1 VIAAAVLGGT
11 SGVGGSCGRVMGPIV
26 GAVMICL
33 ILMGLEF
40 SQQLVA
46 RGVIIILAVTV
57 ARSPR

>member
-40 SQQLVA
+40 SQQLIA
-46 RGVIIILAVTV
+46 WGVIILFGLMI
-57 ARSPR
+57 ARSRR